1 MKKTIRVFIIIVVT
15 MMFGI
20 MINNE
25 SQANSNDLYL
35 NELSFKVLI
44 EEDGDLTVEEEW
56 NINIKNTNTLFKTF
70 ETDSSKYGKIT
81 DVTVTD
87 ITYGSKQLKEIDT
100 LMHHVTKDCYY
111 GLTND
116 DGDFEIAWG
125 IGMDNSLGNRTY
137 LIRYTVKDVIKQY
150 SDYSELYWQF
160 VGKDFAVD
168 AKKIKGE
175 IYTEVESSTTQD
187 IKVWGHTEDLNGTVY
202 PTSDNVIIFELNNF
216 KNGKFVEIRT
226 LIPNNLVGNV
236 TRKESGEILPIVLKE
251 EEKWANDAN
260 FRRTIGNIIPI
271 IITIITLIGGI
282 ATIIWLI
289 IKIIKTLKKIVSS
302 KPLKPSQ
309 EITYYRELPQNNV
322 TPLEALYIYGER
334 KRKIDGSELGKV
346 FSATIMDLVLKGK
359 LTFIVDSTG
368 KKDGTKIGIP
378 DKTNLLKDLS
388 SDERNFAKIVLE
400 ATREYKK
407 DEITLKELQKYIKRI
422 PAEDLQNMP
431 ETLHI
436 KMIDKLS
443 KRGIIDKNNFKNY
456 KKVNSKLGLYIVIAI
471 LVILFQFSFTLLPN
485 SIINIIR
492 IIIIVLTIANTILTK
507 QEMKRI
513 AVYTQAGVD
522 ESTKWKGLKKYMR
535 EFSLLKEKE
544 VPDIVIWEKFLVYAT
559 VFGIS
564 DKVLKQL
571 KIVYPNI
578 EEMTSAGN
586 YTYMNVMIST
596 NFARS
601 FSSAISTSMSSAYS
615 SASGSG
621 GGFSGGGGGGR
632 WPEEAEEED
641 KPPYKILVHS

>member
-1 MKKTIRVFIIIVVT
+1 MKKTIQVFVIIVIA

-25 SQANSNDLYL
+25 SQANSNNLYL

-56 NINIKNTNTLFKTF
+56 NIKIKNTNTLFKTF
-70 ETDSSKYGKIT
+70 EMDSSKHGKIT
-81 DVTVTD
+81 NVTVAD
-87 ITYGSKQLKEIDT
+87 ITHGKKQLKEIDT

-111 GLTND
+111 GLTNN

-125 IGMDNSLGNRTY
+125 VGMDSSVGNRTY
-137 LIRYTVKDVIKQY
+137 LIRYTVKDAIKQY

-175 IYTEVESSTTQD
+175 IHAEMTSSETQD
-187 IKVWGHTEDLNGTVY
+187 IKVWGHTEDLNGTIY
-202 PTSDNVIIFELNNF
+202 LTSDNVIMFEINNF

-226 LIPNNLVGNV
+226 LIPNNLVENV
-236 TRKESGEILPIVLKE
+236 TRKENVEILSTVLKE

-271 IITIITLIGGI
+271 IITVITLSGGI
-282 ATIIWLI
+282 AIIIWLI
-289 IKIIKTLKKIVSS
+289 IKIIRALKKIVTL

-309 EITYYRELPQNNV
+309 EIIYYRELPRNNV
-322 TPLEALYIYGER
+322 TSLEALYIYGER
-334 KRKIDGSELGKV
+334 KRKLDGSELGKV

-359 LTFIVDSTG
+359 LTFIVDSTD

-378 DKTNLLKDLS
+378 DKANFLKDLS

-400 ATREYKK
+400 ATSKYKK
-407 DEITLKELQKYIKRI
+407 DEITLKELQKYIKSI
-422 PAEDLQNMP
+422 PAEELQNMP
-431 ETLHI
+431 ESLHI

-443 KRGIIDKNNFKNY
+443 KKGIIDKDNFKNY
-456 KKVNSKLGLYIVIAI
+456 KKVNNRLGVYIFIAI
-471 LVILFQFSFTLLPN
+471 LVIIFQFSFTLLPN
-485 SIINIIR
+485 SIINIIK
-492 IIIIVLTIANTILTK
+492 ITIIVLAIVNIILTK
-507 QEMKRI
+507 QELKRI
-513 AVYTQAGVD
+513 AVYTQEGVD
-522 ESTKWKGLKKYMR
+522 ESAKWKGLKKYMK

-544 VPDIVIWEKFLVYAT
+544 VPDIAIWEKFLVYAT

-571 KIVYPNI
+571 KVVYPNI
-578 EEMTSAGN
+578 EEITMAGN
-586 YTYMNVMIST
+586 YTYMNVMINT

-601 FSSAISTSMSSAYS
+601 FSSAVSTSMSSAYS

-632 WPEEAEEED
+632 WPEEVEEED
-641 KPPYKILVHS
+641 KHP

>member
-1 MKKTIRVFIIIVVT
+1 MKKTIQVFVIIVIA

-25 SQANSNDLYL
+25 SQANSNNLYL

-56 NINIKNTNTLFKTF
+56 NIKIKNTNTLFKTF
-70 ETDSSKYGKIT
+70 EMDSSKHGKIT
-81 DVTVTD
+81 NVTVAD
-87 ITYGSKQLKEIDT
+87 ITHGKKQLKEIDT

-111 GLTND
+111 GLTNN

-125 IGMDNSLGNRTY
+125 VGMDSSVGNRTY
-137 LIRYTVKDVIKQY
+137 LIRYTVKDAIKQY

-175 IYTEVESSTTQD
+175 IHAEMTSSETQD
-187 IKVWGHTEDLNGTVY
+187 IKVWGHTEDLNGTIY
-202 PTSDNVIIFELNNF
+202 LTSDNVIMFEINNF

-226 LIPNNLVGNV
+226 LIPNNLVENV
-236 TRKESGEILPIVLKE
+236 TRKENVEILSTVLKE

-271 IITIITLIGGI
+271 IITVITLSGGI
-282 ATIIWLI
+282 AIIIWLI
-289 IKIIKTLKKIVSS
+289 IKIIRVLKKIVTL

-309 EITYYRELPQNNV
+309 EIIYYRELPRNNV
-322 TPLEALYIYGER
+322 TSLEALYIYGER
-334 KRKIDGSELGKV
+334 KRKLDGSELGKV

-359 LTFIVDSTG
+359 LTFIVDSTD

-378 DKTNLLKDLS
+378 DKANFLKDLS

-400 ATREYKK
+400 ATSKYKK
-407 DEITLKELQKYIKRI
+407 DEITLKELQKYIKSI
-422 PAEDLQNMP
+422 PAEELQNMP
-431 ETLHI
+431 ESLHI

-443 KRGIIDKNNFKNY
+443 KKGIIDKDNFKNY
-456 KKVNSKLGLYIVIAI
+456 KKVNNRLGVYIFIAI
-471 LVILFQFSFTLLPN
+471 LVIIFQFSFTLLPN
-485 SIINIIR
+485 SIINIIK
-492 IIIIVLTIANTILTK
+492 ITIIVLAIVNIILTK
-507 QEMKRI
+507 QELKRI
-513 AVYTQAGVD
+513 AVYTQEGVD
-522 ESTKWKGLKKYMR
+522 ESAKWKGLKKYMK

-571 KIVYPNI
+571 KVVYPNI
-578 EEMTSAGN
+578 EEITMAGN
-586 YTYMNVMIST
+586 YTYMNVMINT

-601 FSSAISTSMSSAYS
+601 FSSAVSTSMSSAYS

-632 WPEEAEEED
+632 WPEEVEEED
-641 KPPYKILVHS
+641 KHP

>member
-1 MKKTIRVFIIIVVT
+1 MKKTIQVFVIIVIA
-15 MMFGI
+15 MMLGI

-25 SQANSNDLYL
+25 SQANSNNLYL

-56 NINIKNTNTLFKTF
+56 NIKIKNTNTLFKTF
-70 ETDSSKYGKIT
+70 EMDSSKHGKIT
-81 DVTVTD
+81 NVTVAD
-87 ITYGSKQLKEIDT
+87 ITHGKKQLKEIDT

-111 GLTND
+111 GLTNN

-125 IGMDNSLGNRTY
+125 VGMDSSVGNRTY
-137 LIRYTVKDVIKQY
+137 LIRYTVKDAIKQY

-260 FRRTIGNIIPI
+260 FRRMIGNIIPI

-492 IIIIVLTIANTILTK
+492 IIIIVLTIANAILTK

-513 AVYTQAGVD
+513 AVYTQEGVD
-522 ESTKWKGLKKYMR
+522 ESAKWKGLKKYMK

-559 VFGIS
+559 VFGIA

-571 KIVYPNI
+571 KVVYPNI
-578 EEMTSAGN
+578 EEMTTAGN
-586 YTYMNVMIST
+586 YTYMNAMIST

-601 FSSAISTSMSSAYS
+601 FLSAVSTSMSSAYS

-641 KPPYKILVHS
+641 KPP

>member
-1 MKKTIRVFIIIVVT
+1 MKKTIQVFVIIVIA
-15 MMFGI
+15 MMLGI

-25 SQANSNDLYL
+25 SQANSNNLYL

-56 NINIKNTNTLFKTF
+56 NIKIKNTNTLFKTF
-70 ETDSSKYGKIT
+70 EMDFSKHGKIT
-81 DVTVTD
+81 NVTVAD
-87 ITYGSKQLKEIDT
+87 ITHGKKQLKEIDT

-111 GLTND
+111 GLTNN

-125 IGMDNSLGNRTY
+125 VGMDSSVGNRTY
-137 LIRYTVKDVIKQY
+137 LIRYTVKDAIKQY

-175 IYTEVESSTTQD
+175 IHAEMTSSETQD
-187 IKVWGHTEDLNGTVY
+187 IKVWGHTEDLNGTIY
-202 PTSDNVIIFELNNF
+202 LTSDNVIMFEINNF

-226 LIPNNLVGNV
+226 LIPNNLVENV
-236 TRKESGEILPIVLKE
+236 TRKENVEILSTVLKE

-271 IITIITLIGGI
+271 IITVIILSGGI
-282 ATIIWLI
+282 AIIIWLI
-289 IKIIKTLKKIVSS
+289 IKTIRALKKIVTL

-309 EITYYRELPQNNV
+309 EIIYYRELPRNNV
-322 TPLEALYIYGER
+322 TSLEALYIYGER
-334 KRKIDGSELGKV
+334 KRKLDGSELGKV

-359 LTFIVDSTG
+359 LTFIVDSTD

-378 DKTNLLKDLS
+378 DKANFLKDLS

-400 ATREYKK
+400 ATSKYKK
-407 DEITLKELQKYIKRI
+407 DEITLKELQKYIKSI
-422 PAEDLQNMP
+422 PAEELQNMP
-431 ETLHI
+431 ESLHI

-443 KRGIIDKNNFKNY
+443 KKGIIDKDNFKNY
-456 KKVNSKLGLYIVIAI
+456 KKVNNRLGVYIFIAI
-471 LVILFQFSFTLLPN
+471 LVIIFQFSFTLLPN
-485 SIINIIR
+485 SIINIIK
-492 IIIIVLTIANTILTK
+492 ITIIVLAIVNIILTK
-507 QEMKRI
+507 QELKRI
-513 AVYTQAGVD
+513 AVYTQEGVD
-522 ESTKWKGLKKYMR
+522 ESAKWKGLKKYMK

-559 VFGIS
+559 VFGIA

-571 KIVYPNI
+571 KVVYPNI
-578 EEMTSAGN
+578 EEMTTAGN
-586 YTYMNVMIST
+586 YTYMNAMIST

-601 FSSAISTSMSSAYS
+601 FSSAVSTSMSSAYS

-641 KPPYKILVHS
+641 KPP

>member
-1 MKKTIRVFIIIVVT
+1 MKKTIQVFFIIVIT

-25 SQANSNDLYL
+25 SQANSNNLYL

-56 NINIKNTNTLFKTF
+56 NIQIKNTNTLFKTF
-70 ETDSSKYGKIT
+70 EMDSSKHGKIT
-81 DVTVTD
+81 NVTVAD
-87 ITYGSKQLKEIDT
+87 ITRGKKQLKEIDT

-111 GLTND
+111 GLTNN

-125 IGMDNSLGNRTY
+125 VGMDSSVGNRTY
-137 LIRYTVKDVIKQY
+137 LIRYTVKDAIKQY

-175 IYTEVESSTTQD
+175 IHAEMTSSETQD
-187 IKVWGHTEDLNGTVY
+187 IKVWGHTEDLNGTIY
-202 PTSDNVIIFELNNF
+202 LTSDNVIMFEINNF
-216 KNGKFVEIRT
+216 RNGKFVEIRT
-226 LIPNNLVGNV
+226 LIPNNLVENV
-236 TRKESGEILPIVLKE
+236 TRKENVEILSTVLKE

-271 IITIITLIGGI
+271 IITVITLSGGI
-282 ATIIWLI
+282 AIIIWLI
-289 IKIIKTLKKIVSS
+289 IKIIRALKKIVTL

-309 EITYYRELPQNNV
+309 EIIYYRELPRNNV
-322 TPLEALYIYGER
+322 TSLEALYIYGER
-334 KRKIDGSELGKV
+334 KRKLDGSELGKV

-359 LTFIVDSTG
+359 LTFIVDSTD

-378 DKTNLLKDLS
+378 DKANFLKDLS

-400 ATREYKK
+400 ATSKYKK
-407 DEITLKELQKYIKRI
+407 DEITLKELQKYIKSI
-422 PAEDLQNMP
+422 PAEELQNMP
-431 ETLHI
+431 ESLHI

-443 KRGIIDKNNFKNY
+443 KKGIIDKDNFKNY
-456 KKVNSKLGLYIVIAI
+456 KKVNNRLGVYIFIAI
-471 LVILFQFSFTLLPN
+471 LVIIFQFSFTLLPN
-485 SIINIIR
+485 SIINIIK
-492 IIIIVLTIANTILTK
+492 ITIIVLAIVNIILTK
-507 QEMKRI
+507 QELKRI
-513 AVYTQAGVD
+513 AVYTQEGVD
-522 ESTKWKGLKKYMR
+522 ESAKWKGLKKYMK
-535 EFSLLKEKE
+535 EFSMLKEKE

-571 KIVYPNI
+571 KVVYPNI
-578 EEMTSAGN
+578 EEITMAGN
-586 YTYMNVMIST
+586 YTYMNVMINT

-601 FSSAISTSMSSAYS
+601 FSSAVSTSMSSAYS

-632 WPEEAEEED
+632 WPEEVEEED
-641 KPPYKILVHS
+641 KHP

>member
-1 MKKTIRVFIIIVVT
+1 MKKTIQVFFIIVIT

-25 SQANSNDLYL
+25 SQANSNNLYL

-56 NINIKNTNTLFKTF
+56 NIQIKNTNTLFKTF
-70 ETDSSKYGKIT
+70 EMDSSKHGKIT
-81 DVTVTD
+81 NVTVAD
-87 ITYGSKQLKEIDT
+87 ITRGKKQLKEIDT

-111 GLTND
+111 GLTNN

-125 IGMDNSLGNRTY
+125 VGMDSSVGNRTY
-137 LIRYTVKDVIKQY
+137 LIRYTVKDAIKQY

-175 IYTEVESSTTQD
+175 IHAEMTSSETQD
-187 IKVWGHTEDLNGTVY
+187 IKVWGHTEDLNGTIY
-202 PTSDNVIIFELNNF
+202 LTSDNVIMFEINNF

-226 LIPNNLVGNV
+226 LIPNNLVENV
-236 TRKESGEILPIVLKE
+236 TRKENVEILSTVLKE

-271 IITIITLIGGI
+271 IITVITLSGGI
-282 ATIIWLI
+282 AIIIWLI
-289 IKIIKTLKKIVSS
+289 IKIIRVLKKIVTL

-309 EITYYRELPQNNV
+309 EIIYYRELPRNNV
-322 TPLEALYIYGER
+322 TSLEALYIYGER
-334 KRKIDGSELGKV
+334 KRKLDGSELGKV

-359 LTFIVDSTG
+359 LTFIVDSTD

-378 DKTNLLKDLS
+378 DKANFLKDLS

-400 ATREYKK
+400 ATSKYKK
-407 DEITLKELQKYIKRI
+407 DEITLKELQKYIKSI
-422 PAEDLQNMP
+422 PAEELQNMP
-431 ETLHI
+431 ESLHI

-443 KRGIIDKNNFKNY
+443 KKGIIDKDNFKNY
-456 KKVNSKLGLYIVIAI
+456 KKVNNRLGVYIFIAI
-471 LVILFQFSFTLLPN
+471 LVIIFQFSFTLLPN
-485 SIINIIR
+485 SIINIIK
-492 IIIIVLTIANTILTK
+492 ITIIVLAIVNIILTK
-507 QEMKRI
+507 QELKRI
-513 AVYTQAGVD
+513 AVYTQEGVD
-522 ESTKWKGLKKYMR
+522 ESAKWKGLKKYMK

-571 KIVYPNI
+571 KVVYPNI
-578 EEMTSAGN
+578 EEITMAGN
-586 YTYMNVMIST
+586 YTYMNVMINT

-601 FSSAISTSMSSAYS
+601 FSSAVSTSMSSAYS

-632 WPEEAEEED
+632 WPEEVEEED
-641 KPPYKILVHS
+641 KHP

>member
-1 MKKTIRVFIIIVVT
+1 MKKTIQVFVIIVIA

-25 SQANSNDLYL
+25 SQANSNNLYL

-56 NINIKNTNTLFKTF
+56 NIKIKNTNTLFKTF
-70 ETDSSKYGKIT
+70 EMDSSKHGKIT
-81 DVTVTD
+81 NVTVAD
-87 ITYGSKQLKEIDT
+87 ITHGKKQLKEIDT

-111 GLTND
+111 GLTNN

-125 IGMDNSLGNRTY
+125 VGMDSSVGNRTY
-137 LIRYTVKDVIKQY
+137 LIRYTVKDAIKQY

-175 IYTEVESSTTQD
+175 IHAEMTSSETQD
-187 IKVWGHTEDLNGTVY
+187 IKVWGHTEDLNGTIY
-202 PTSDNVIIFELNNF
+202 LTSDNVIMFEINNF
-216 KNGKFVEIRT
+216 RNGKFVEIRT
-226 LIPNNLVGNV
+226 LIPNNLVENV
-236 TRKESGEILPIVLKE
+236 TRKENVEILSTVLKE

-271 IITIITLIGGI
+271 IITVITLSGGI
-282 ATIIWLI
+282 AIIIWLI
-289 IKIIKTLKKIVSS
+289 IKIIRALKKIVTL

-309 EITYYRELPQNNV
+309 EIIYYRELPRNNV
-322 TPLEALYIYGER
+322 TSLEALYIYGER
-334 KRKIDGSELGKV
+334 KRKLDGSELGKV

-359 LTFIVDSTG
+359 LTFIVDSTD

-378 DKTNLLKDLS
+378 DKANFLKDLS

-400 ATREYKK
+400 ATSKYKK
-407 DEITLKELQKYIKRI
+407 DEITLKELQKYIKSI
-422 PAEDLQNMP
+422 PAEELQNMP
-431 ETLHI
+431 ESLHI

-443 KRGIIDKNNFKNY
+443 KKGIIDKDNFKNY
-456 KKVNSKLGLYIVIAI
+456 KKVNNRLGVYIFIAI
-471 LVILFQFSFTLLPN
+471 LVIIFQFSFTLLPN
-485 SIINIIR
+485 SIINIIK
-492 IIIIVLTIANTILTK
+492 ITIIVLAIVNIILTK
-507 QEMKRI
+507 QELKRI
-513 AVYTQAGVD
+513 AVYTQEGVD
-522 ESTKWKGLKKYMR
+522 ESAKWKGLKKYMK

-571 KIVYPNI
+571 KVVYPNI
-578 EEMTSAGN
+578 EEITMAGN
-586 YTYMNVMIST
+586 YTYMNVMINT

-601 FSSAISTSMSSAYS
+601 FSSAVSTSMSSAYS

-632 WPEEAEEED
+632 WPEEVEEED
-641 KPPYKILVHS
+641 KHP

>member
-1 MKKTIRVFIIIVVT
+1 M
-15 MMFGI
+15 
-20 MINNE
+20 
-25 SQANSNDLYL
+25 

-56 NINIKNTNTLFKTF
+56 NIQIKNTNTLFKTF
-70 ETDSSKYGKIT
+70 EMDSSKHGKIT
-81 DVTVTD
+81 NVTVAD
-87 ITYGSKQLKEIDT
+87 ITRGKKQLKEIDT

-111 GLTND
+111 GLTNN

-125 IGMDNSLGNRTY
+125 VGMDSSVGNRTY
-137 LIRYTVKDVIKQY
+137 LIRYTVKDAIKQY

-175 IYTEVESSTTQD
+175 IHAEMTSSEAQD
-187 IKVWGHTEDLNGTVY
+187 IKVWGHTEDLNGTIY
-202 PTSDNVIIFELNNF
+202 LTSDNVIMFEINNF

-226 LIPNNLVGNV
+226 LIPNNLVENV
-236 TRKESGEILPIVLKE
+236 TRKENIEILPTVLKE

-271 IITIITLIGGI
+271 IITVITLSGGI
-282 ATIIWLI
+282 AIIIWLI
-289 IKIIKTLKKIVSS
+289 IKIIRALKKIVTL

-309 EITYYRELPQNNV
+309 EIIYYRELPRNNV
-322 TPLEALYIYGER
+322 TSLEALYIYGER
-334 KRKIDGSELGKV
+334 KRKLDGSELGKV

-359 LTFIVDSTG
+359 LTFIVDSTD

-378 DKTNLLKDLS
+378 DKANFLKDLS

-400 ATREYKK
+400 ATSKYKK
-407 DEITLKELQKYIKRI
+407 DEITLKELQKYIKSI
-422 PAEDLQNMP
+422 PAEELQNMP
-431 ETLHI
+431 ESLHI

-443 KRGIIDKNNFKNY
+443 KKGIIDKDNFKNY
-456 KKVNSKLGLYIVIAI
+456 KKVNNRLGVYIFIAI
-471 LVILFQFSFTLLPN
+471 LVIIFQFSFTLLPN
-485 SIINIIR
+485 SIINIIK
-492 IIIIVLTIANTILTK
+492 ITIIVLAIVNIILTK
-507 QEMKRI
+507 QELKRI
-513 AVYTQAGVD
+513 AVYTQEGVD
-522 ESTKWKGLKKYMR
+522 ESAKWKGLKKYMK

-571 KIVYPNI
+571 KVVYPNI
-578 EEMTSAGN
+578 EEITMAGN
-586 YTYMNVMIST
+586 YTYMNVMINT

-601 FSSAISTSMSSAYS
+601 FSSAVSTSMSSAYS

-632 WPEEAEEED
+632 WPEEVEEED
-641 KPPYKILVHS
+641 KHP

>member
-1 MKKTIRVFIIIVVT
+1 MKKTIQVFVIIVIT

-25 SQANSNDLYL
+25 SQANSNNLYL

-56 NINIKNTNTLFKTF
+56 NIKIKNTNTLFKTF
-70 ETDSSKYGKIT
+70 EMDSSKHGKIT
-81 DVTVTD
+81 NVTVAD
-87 ITYGSKQLKEIDT
+87 ITHGKKQLKEIDT

-111 GLTND
+111 GLTNN

-125 IGMDNSLGNRTY
+125 VGMDSSVGNRTY
-137 LIRYTVKDVIKQY
+137 LIRYTVKDAIKQY

-175 IYTEVESSTTQD
+175 IHAEMTSSETQD
-187 IKVWGHTEDLNGTVY
+187 IKVWGHTEDLNGTIY
-202 PTSDNVIIFELNNF
+202 LTSDNVIMFEINNF

-226 LIPNNLVGNV
+226 LIPNNLVENV
-236 TRKESGEILPIVLKE
+236 TRKENVEILSTVLKE

-271 IITIITLIGGI
+271 IITVITLSGGI
-282 ATIIWLI
+282 AIIIWLI
-289 IKIIKTLKKIVSS
+289 IKIIRALKKIVTL

-309 EITYYRELPQNNV
+309 EIIYYRELPRNNV
-322 TPLEALYIYGER
+322 TSLEALYIYGER
-334 KRKIDGSELGKV
+334 KRKLDGSELGKV

-359 LTFIVDSTG
+359 LTFIVDSTD

-378 DKTNLLKDLS
+378 DKANFLKDLS

-400 ATREYKK
+400 ATSKYKK
-407 DEITLKELQKYIKRI
+407 DEITLKELQKYIKSI
-422 PAEDLQNMP
+422 PAEELQNMP
-431 ETLHI
+431 ESLHI

-443 KRGIIDKNNFKNY
+443 KKGIIDKDNFKNY
-456 KKVNSKLGLYIVIAI
+456 KKVNNRLGVYIFIAI
-471 LVILFQFSFTLLPN
+471 LVIIFQFSFTLLPN
-485 SIINIIR
+485 SIINIIK
-492 IIIIVLTIANTILTK
+492 ITIIVLAIVNIILTK
-507 QEMKRI
+507 QELKRI
-513 AVYTQAGVD
+513 AVYTQEGVD
-522 ESTKWKGLKKYMR
+522 ESAKWKGLKKYMK
-535 EFSLLKEKE
+535 EISLLKEKE

-571 KIVYPNI
+571 KVVYPNI
-578 EEMTSAGN
+578 EEITMAGN
-586 YTYMNVMIST
+586 YTYMNVMINT

-601 FSSAISTSMSSAYS
+601 FSSAVSTSMSSAYS

-632 WPEEAEEED
+632 WPEEVEEED
-641 KPPYKILVHS
+641 KHP

>member
-1 MKKTIRVFIIIVVT
+1 MKKTIQVFFIIVIT

-25 SQANSNDLYL
+25 SQANSNNLYL

-56 NINIKNTNTLFKTF
+56 NIQIKNTNTLFKTF
-70 ETDSSKYGKIT
+70 EMDSSKHGKIT
-81 DVTVTD
+81 NVTVAD
-87 ITYGSKQLKEIDT
+87 ITRGKKQLKEIDT

-111 GLTND
+111 GLTNN

-125 IGMDNSLGNRTY
+125 VGMDSSVGNRTY
-137 LIRYTVKDVIKQY
+137 LIRYTVKDAIKQY

-175 IYTEVESSTTQD
+175 IHAEMTSSEAQD
-187 IKVWGHTEDLNGTVY
+187 IKVWGHTEDLNGTIY
-202 PTSDNVIIFELNNF
+202 LTSDNVIMFEINNF

-226 LIPNNLVGNV
+226 LIPNNLVENV
-236 TRKESGEILPIVLKE
+236 TRKENIEILPTVLKE

-271 IITIITLIGGI
+271 IITVITLSGGI
-282 ATIIWLI
+282 AIIIWLI
-289 IKIIKTLKKIVSS
+289 IKIIRALKKIVTL

-309 EITYYRELPQNNV
+309 EIIYYRELPRNNV
-322 TPLEALYIYGER
+322 TSLEALYIYGER
-334 KRKIDGSELGKV
+334 KRKLDGSELGKV

-359 LTFIVDSTG
+359 LTFIVDSTD

-378 DKTNLLKDLS
+378 DKANFLKDLS

-400 ATREYKK
+400 ATSKYKK
-407 DEITLKELQKYIKRI
+407 DEITLKELQKYIKSI
-422 PAEDLQNMP
+422 PAEELQNMP
-431 ETLHI
+431 ESLHI

-443 KRGIIDKNNFKNY
+443 KKGIIDKDNFKNY
-456 KKVNSKLGLYIVIAI
+456 KKVNNRLGVYIFIAI
-471 LVILFQFSFTLLPN
+471 LVIIFQFSFTLLPN
-485 SIINIIR
+485 SIINIIK
-492 IIIIVLTIANTILTK
+492 ITIIVLAIVNIILTK
-507 QEMKRI
+507 QELKRI
-513 AVYTQAGVD
+513 AVYTQEGVD
-522 ESTKWKGLKKYMR
+522 ESAKWKGLKKYMK

-571 KIVYPNI
+571 KVVYPNI
-578 EEMTSAGN
+578 EEITMAGN
-586 YTYMNVMIST
+586 YTYMNVMINT

-601 FSSAISTSMSSAYS
+601 FSSAVSTSMSSAYS

-632 WPEEAEEED
+632 WPEEVEEED
-641 KPPYKILVHS
+641 KHP

>member
-1 MKKTIRVFIIIVVT
+1 MKKTIQVFVIIVIA

-25 SQANSNDLYL
+25 SQANSNNLYL

-56 NINIKNTNTLFKTF
+56 NIKIKNTNTLFKTF
-70 ETDSSKYGKIT
+70 EMDSSKHGKIT
-81 DVTVTD
+81 NVTVAD
-87 ITYGSKQLKEIDT
+87 ITHGKKQLKEIDT

-111 GLTND
+111 GLTNN

-125 IGMDNSLGNRTY
+125 VGMDSSVGNRTY
-137 LIRYTVKDVIKQY
+137 LIRYTVKDAIKQY

-175 IYTEVESSTTQD
+175 IHAEMTSSETQD
-187 IKVWGHTEDLNGTVY
+187 IKVWGHTEDLNGTIY
-202 PTSDNVIIFELNNF
+202 LTSDNVIMFEINNF

-226 LIPNNLVGNV
+226 LIPNNLVENV
-236 TRKESGEILPIVLKE
+236 TRKENVEILSTVLKE

-271 IITIITLIGGI
+271 IITVITLSGGI
-282 ATIIWLI
+282 AIIIWLI
-289 IKIIKTLKKIVSS
+289 IKIIRALKKIVTL

-309 EITYYRELPQNNV
+309 EIIYYRELPRNNV
-322 TPLEALYIYGER
+322 TSLEALYIYGER
-334 KRKIDGSELGKV
+334 KRKLDGSELGKV

-359 LTFIVDSTG
+359 LTFIVDSTD

-378 DKTNLLKDLS
+378 DKANFLKDLS

-400 ATREYKK
+400 ATSKYKK
-407 DEITLKELQKYIKRI
+407 DEITLKELQKYIKSI
-422 PAEDLQNMP
+422 PAEELQNMP
-431 ETLHI
+431 ESLHI

-443 KRGIIDKNNFKNY
+443 KKGIIDKDNFKNY
-456 KKVNSKLGLYIVIAI
+456 KKVNNRLGVYIFIAI
-471 LVILFQFSFTLLPN
+471 LVIIFQFSFTLLPN
-485 SIINIIR
+485 SIINIIK
-492 IIIIVLTIANTILTK
+492 ITIIVLAIVNIILTK
-507 QEMKRI
+507 QELKRI
-513 AVYTQAGVD
+513 AVYTQEGVD
-522 ESTKWKGLKKYMR
+522 ESAKWKGLKKYMK

-571 KIVYPNI
+571 KVVYPNI
-578 EEMTSAGN
+578 EEITMAGN
-586 YTYMNVMIST
+586 YTYMNVMINT

-601 FSSAISTSMSSAYS
+601 FSSAVSTSMSSAYS

-632 WPEEAEEED
+632 WPEEVEEED
-641 KPPYKILVHS
+641 KHP